1 MLVGRALV
9 TKSDR
14 PGAAYL
20 ADLFN
25 LSGSVA
31 IVTGGGAGIGRSICL
46 ALGRCGASVVAA
58 DTNLPS
64 AEETV
69 RLLDADG
76 CRAIAVE
83 TDVAAPSA
91 VSAMTEVALDT
102 FRRVDLLVNNAGIN
116 RPAPAEELG
125 LEDWRSVLEV
135 NLTGVFLCSQ
145 AVGRSMIRHGGG
157 AIVNVASIYGEV
169 GNPLLG
175 TVAYAASKGGV
186 VNLTRALAVEWARY
200 GIRVNAVA
208 PGYTR
213 TALTRERLENA
224 DYHEKI
230 RELTPLGR
238 IGVPDD
244 LVAGV
249 LYLASPAAAM
259 VTGHILHIDGGWL
272 AR

>member
-14 PGAAYL
+14 PGVAYL

-31 IVTGGGAGIGRSICL
+31 IVTGGGAGIGRSVCL

-83 TDVAAPSA
+83 TDVAAPRA

-125 LEDWRSVLEV
+125 FEDWRSVLEV

-213 TALTRERLENA
+213 TALTRERLENP

>member
-31 IVTGGGAGIGRSICL
+31 IVTGGGAGIGRSVCL

-69 RLLDADG
+69 RLLEADG
-76 CRAIAVE
+76 GRGIAVE
-83 TDVAAPSA
+83 TDGAAPRA
-91 VSAMTEVALDT
+91 GSAMTEVALDT

-125 LEDWRSVLEV
+125 FEDWRSVLEV

-145 AVGRSMIRHGGG
+145 AVGRSMIRPGGGVGGWGVVPGVHPSGGVSRPPGGG
-157 AIVNVASIYGEV
+157 AKNAPPRRWGD
-169 GNPLLG
+169 
-175 TVAYAASKGGV
+175 
-186 VNLTRALAVEWARY
+186 RQR
-200 GIRVNAVA
+200 RVHL
-208 PGYTR
+208 R
-213 TALTRERLENA
+213 R
-224 DYHEKI
+224 
-230 RELTPLGR
+230 GR
-238 IGVPDD
+238 QP
-244 LVAGV
+244 
-249 LYLASPAAAM
+249 
-259 VTGHILHIDGGWL
+259 
-272 AR
+272 

>member
-31 IVTGGGAGIGRSICL
+31 IVTGGGAGIGRSVCL
-46 ALGRCGASVVAA
+46 ALGRCGASVGAA
-58 DTNLPS
+58 GPNLPS
-64 AEETV
+64 AEGTV

-83 TDVAAPSA
+83 TDVAAPRA

-125 LEDWRSVLEV
+125 FEDWRSVLEV
-135 NLTGVFLCSQ
+135 NLTGGFLCSQ

-157 AIVNVASIYGEV
+157 AMVNVASIYGE
-169 GNPLLG
+169 LAHARLG
-175 TVAYAASKGGV
+175 TVASAASKGRF
-186 VNLTRALAVEWARY
+186 VNLRPSLAVE
-200 GIRVNAVA
+200 
-208 PGYTR
+208 
-213 TALTRERLENA
+213 
-224 DYHEKI
+224 
-230 RELTPLGR
+230 
-238 IGVPDD
+238 
-244 LVAGV
+244 
-249 LYLASPAAAM
+249 
-259 VTGHILHIDGGWL
+259 
-272 AR
+272 